1 MDDTSNGNTIR
12 DNAQALAQRAVRA
25 LPATTRRVARNT
37 PDDINRDIQQQIEAS
52 VRYYAEHPEQIG
64 RRLAEL
70 DREWDIER
78 TLEANA
84 ATIALTGT
92 AFGTLIDRRFL
103 AIPLL
108 VTGFLLQ
115 HALQGWCPPVMFFR
129 RRGVRTAEEIA
140 VERFALKA
148 LRGDFRNVDQASDA
162 LTRAGAALIAARI

>member
-12 DNAQALAQRAVRA
+12 DSAQAVAARAART
-25 LPATTRRVARNT
+25 LPATTRRVAKNP

-52 VRYYAEHPEQIG
+52 VRYYAQHPEQIG

-84 ATIALTGT
+84 ATVALTGT
-92 AFGTLIDRRFL
+92 VLGILVNRRFL
-103 AIPLL
+103 GIPLL
-108 VTGFLLQ
+108 AIGFLLQ
-115 HALQGWCPPVMFFR
+115 HALQGWCPPVAFFR

-140 VERFALKA
+140 EERCALKA
-148 LRGDFRNVDQASDA
+148 LRGDFRNADQAPDA
-162 LTRAGAALIAARI
+162 LTRANAALIATRI